1 MINLKKI
8 FFYFLIFVS
17 FIENISFAKS
27 PENRNCVK
35 IITPISENNC
45 VTRLAQEQQS
55 NDTAALDKFLE
66 QFDNLDSNEFDP
78 SEIQDDILNNL
89 DKEPENSDNNGDIL
103 SSNIDLVKFFKNPAA
118 MADQFPDELKTEVM
132 ATWQLSGNTMARI
145 FNFIPAS
152 NPLFPIIGLLNDLK
166 LVIQTELFVSVTD
179 KIQEIILD
187 QAFILK
193 IQNNQLDDVTKKELK
208 NILESLENIL
218 PDIKNKL
225 EKYNLHKFNSLK
237 EIVKL
242 LSLGKFP
249 EMFDALAL
257 YIKNENLRFKAAL
270 KKVVSNL
277 DKFIKSNKLD
287 KEKVEAAIYWRDQ
300 IFQEFKPF
308 VFAIDNKGNFD
319 STSFML
325 AQAGP
330 VGTAVNKILHGAD
343 DVAKFAP
350 AILFSYGFYKK
361 FLNYYLQDNQD
372 NKDNKKYLFKLLLG
386 DSAISSLFF
395 PVYLLKIISDVRAG
409 KIDVA
414 NAFKKIQSDAFGF
427 YLDPNFLVDKQN
439 WFMRTFFRVGSAYVY
454 DAYICG
460 YLWHDNKNNSMQK
473 IRMDDNKHID
483 YLSFWSNKNI
493 RRNINS
499 AVWFSIKDGYISF
512 ADYLEHQI
520 YSKVDYK
527 TLDAIENKT
536 LGLISPKLIRFAVN
550 TFVPIGVAKA
560 FENNNLKKVANIDK
574 NTVFGQEYIPLID
587 KEWQFSKY
595 FFNPIGTGL
604 DFLTGSDS
612 IYYIGNKNYA
622 QITDK
627 EYWTNRCMG
636 YVSVNIGSYIGKR
649 IALGLKKQFNY
660 ILSRLALVLADA
672 LIHDV
677 FDSNIKNMLETEE
690 LTGKSEFKNLSKP
703 DQKLFIMKS
712 MVKDNVPYLFMKN
725 DLPGGDQLQQY
736 FFASLVK
743 SGTFT
748 ELELAQFEKEFLS
761 NQITQERLNFFSDRI
776 MDSIS
781 SAIAK
786 KFGEVFGGIAG
797 RSLAERAFY
806 ENGKNILLA

>member
-1 MINLKKI
+1 MINFKKI
-8 FFYFLIFVS
+8 FFYFLIFIS

-35 IITPISENNC
+35 IITAVSESNGI
-45 VTRLAQEQQS
+45 TRLAQEQQP

-89 DKEPENSDNNGDIL
+89 GKEPENSDNNNSDIL
-103 SSNIDLVKFFKNPAA
+103 SSNMDLVNFFKNPAA
-118 MADQFPDELKTEVM
+118 MADQFTDELKTEVM
-132 ATWQLSGNTMARI
+132 STWQLSGNVMVRI
-145 FNFIPAS
+145 FNL
-152 NPLFPIIGLLNDLK
+152 NPLFPIIGLLKDLK
-166 LVIQTELFVSVTD
+166 LVIQTEVFVSVAD

-193 IQNNQLDDVTKKELK
+193 IQNNQLDDATKKELK
-208 NILESLENIL
+208 NILESLENLL

-225 EKYNLHKFNSLK
+225 KKDNLTKFNSLK

-257 YIKNENLRFKAAL
+257 YIKNENLRFKVAF

-287 KEKVEAAIYWRDQ
+287 KEKVEAAIYWKDQ
-300 IFQEFKPF
+300 IFEEFKPF

-330 VGTAVNKILHGAD
+330 VGVAANKILHGAD

-361 FLNYYLQDNQD
+361 FLNYYLQD

-395 PVYLLKIISDVRAG
+395 PVYLLKIISDVRTG

-454 DAYICG
+454 SKYPNLVFTLLD
-460 YLWHDNKNNSMQK
+460 DDKFNFNFPKNSTHMK
-473 IRMDDNKHID
+473 
-483 YLSFWSNKNI
+483 
-493 RRNINS
+493 S

-512 ADYLEHQI
+512 ADYLEHQV

-527 TLDAIENKT
+527 TLEAIENKT

-550 TFVPIGVAKA
+550 TFAPIGVAKA

-587 KEWQFSKY
+587 KEWQLSRY

-604 DFLTGSDS
+604 DFLSGSDS
-612 IYYIGNKNYA
+612 IYYIGNTNYA
-622 QITDK
+622 KITDK

-677 FDSNIKNMLETEE
+677 FDSNIKNILETEE
-690 LTGKSEFKNLSKP
+690 LIGKSEFKNLSKP

-725 DLPGGDQLQQY
+725 DLPGGDQMQQY

-748 ELELAQFEKEFLS
+748 ELELAQFEKEFL
-761 NQITQERLNFFSDRI
+761 NNEITDERLSFFSDRI

-806 ENGKNILLA
+806 KDGKNILLAQ